1 MPFASR
7 APKPPAPALVCAVL
21 LLSLLSLHPVLF
33 GQEKLLPEHARFLED
48 VAPIMTRTE
57 KGVFDKLR
65 TSAERG
71 KFIRFFWKVRDP
83 KPDTAENEFQ
93 KEYMERVRF
102 ADENFGRSSFK
113 RGSQTERGLFYLIL
127 GPPLERQVFAAMS
140 QVWPL
145 ELWFYKGDTAAG
157 LPDYFYLIFFQ
168 PEGQGDYRLYYP
180 GVDTPSKLVVPQMY
194 GGMMKASSALDV
206 IKKINSE
213 LGQAAQS
220 YLPGETPFG
229 TVSMTSDI
237 IIAAVRELPAKKFS
251 DAYAR
256 SYLAYKD
263 YVETEYADNYLNSA
277 CLVKVFRDKG
287 QAFLHWTIEPERMNF
302 AADGGLIYA
311 GFELVLRLED
321 GQGRAVFEGTEEVP
335 VKLTPEQYKAN
346 ERRRFAFQDLLP
358 VIPGEFKALFL
369 LKNKTGRDFSSFE
382 TRIQVPGEGPPSL
395 SQPLLFLY
403 KEEKKTER
411 ERGGLKAFMLDG
423 VQYAVGARN
432 EFPQGGGLGVYV
444 QAWGLDPAAAAAGNI
459 EFEAGIFSV
468 DTGQPVGKFGLAE
481 VRADGPGRGGLS
493 ASGVIPLAG
502 LQPGYYRVEVG
513 AGVKGGPTIQPVK
526 ENFIILAARVPV
538 APWVLAK
545 QHSDFPAAEHLKI
558 LGGQYFLAGEY
569 EKASSLMEKAAESGN
584 DPAASLLLAKSYF
597 GLGRFRDA
605 LKKAAPL
612 YKKTGDRETGK
623 LLALCQAGLKD
634 WAAALP
640 YLEKLMTEAT
650 EVPVLNLAA
659 QCYINVGRPEKA
671 LPLLAKSLELLPG
684 QAEAKELEQLARK
697 TLEGKKQDR

>member
-1 MPFASR
+1 MPLAPR
-7 APKPPAPALVCAVL
+7 APKQLAQALVCAL
-21 LLSLLSLHPVLF
+21 LFLPLLSGRPTLL
-33 GQEKLLPEHARFLED
+33 GQQKLLPEHARFLED
-48 VAPIMTRTE
+48 VAPIMTRAE
-57 KGVFDKLR
+57 KDVFNKLR
-65 TSAERG
+65 TPAERE
-71 KFIRFFWKVRDP
+71 KFIRFFWRARDP

-113 RGSQTERGLFYLIL
+113 RGSQTDRGLFYLIL

-140 QVWPL
+140 QIRPM

-180 GVDTPSKLVVPQMY
+180 GVDTPAKLVVPQMY
-194 GGMMKASSALDV
+194 GGTMNVSSALDV
-206 IKKINSE
+206 IKKVNSE

-237 IIAAVRELPAKKFS
+237 IIAAVRQLPEKKFS

-263 YVETEYADNYLNSA
+263 YVETDYVDNYLNSA
-277 CLVKVFRDKG
+277 CLVRVFRTRG
-287 QAFLHWTIEPERMNF
+287 QAFLHWTIEPERMDF
-302 AADGGLIYA
+302 AADGNQIYA

-321 GQGRAVFEGTEEVP
+321 GQGRAVFERTEDVP
-335 VKLTPEQYKAN
+335 VRLTPEQYKAN

-358 VIPGEFKALFL
+358 VIPGEFRALFL
-369 LKNKTGRDFSSFE
+369 LKNKTAREFSSFE
-382 TRIQVPGEGPPSL
+382 TRVKVLGEGQASL

-403 KEEKKTER
+403 REEKKTEPAG
-411 ERGGLKAFMLDG
+411 GGLKAFMLDG
-423 VQYAVGARN
+423 IQHAVGARN
-432 EFPQGGGLGVYV
+432 EFPQGGELGVYV
-444 QAWGLDPAAAAAGNI
+444 QAWGLDSAAAAENI
-459 EFEAGIFSV
+459 EFEAEIFSV
-468 DTGQPVGKFGLAE
+468 DTSQPVGKFDLAE
-481 VRADGPGRGGLS
+481 VRTEGPGRGGLS

-502 LQPGYYRVEVG
+502 FQPGYYRVEVG
-513 AGVKGGPTIQPVK
+513 AVVKGGPAVPSVK

-538 APWVLAK
+538 APWALSRVRG
-545 QHSDFPAAEHLKI
+545 DYPGPEHLKI
-558 LGGQYFLAGEY
+558 LGGQYFLTGEY
-569 EKASSLMEKAAESGN
+569 EKARSLMEKVAEAGN

-597 GLGRFRDA
+597 GLGRYREA
-605 LKKAAPL
+605 LKEAAPL
-612 YKKTGDRETGK
+612 YEKTGDRETGK

-640 YLEKLMTEAT
+640 YLEKLMSEAT

-659 QCYINVGRPEKA
+659 ECHLNLGRPEKA
-671 LPLLAKSLELLPG
+671 LPLVAKSLELAPG
-684 QAEAKELEQLARK
+684 QAEAKELEQRVRK
-697 TLEGKKQDR
+697 ALEGKKQDR